1 LCFPAAA
8 LKQSAGAKPSA
19 FKQREPTP
27 PINTGSRRK
36 TRRMATKKAE
46 TPGLAYDDRP
56 DLLETFAD
64 NVQRMTFDG
73 RTLRIEFCVARR
85 DDPVA
90 DKPRSG
96 KSIPV
101 VRLVL
106 DLDGAVDLFNKI
118 NSLQAA
124 LENAGVIRKN
134 APAAAA

>member
-1 LCFPAAA
+1 
-8 LKQSAGAKPSA
+8 
-19 FKQREPTP
+19 
-27 PINTGSRRK
+27 
-36 TRRMATKKAE
+36 MATKKSDKE
-46 TPGLAYDDRP
+46 NLSYEDRR

-64 NVQRMTFDG
+64 NCQRMTFDG

-85 DDPVA
+85 DDPVSGQTA
-90 DKPRSG
+90 RTG

-101 VRLVL
+101 VRLIL

>member
-1 LCFPAAA
+1 
-8 LKQSAGAKPSA
+8 
-19 FKQREPTP
+19 
-27 PINTGSRRK
+27 
-36 TRRMATKKAE
+36 MATKKSE
-46 TPGLAYDDRP
+46 TQNLTYEDRR

-64 NVQRMTFDG
+64 NCQRMTFDG

-85 DDPVA
+85 DDPTPGQTSA
-90 DKPRSG
+90 RTG
-96 KSIPV
+96 KAVPV
-101 VRLVL
+101 VRLIL

>member
-1 LCFPAAA
+1 MAPKKPETSA
-8 LKQSAGAKPSA
+8 LTY
-19 FKQREPTP
+19 E
-27 PINTGSRRK
+27 
-36 TRRMATKKAE
+36 
-46 TPGLAYDDRP
+46 DRP

-73 RTLRIEFCVARR
+73 RTLRTEFCVARR
-85 DDPVA
+85 DDGS
-90 DKPRSG
+90 DKPKGG

-124 LENAGVIRKN
+124 LENAGVIRKT
-134 APAAAA
+134 

>member
-1 LCFPAAA
+1 
-8 LKQSAGAKPSA
+8 
-19 FKQREPTP
+19 
-27 PINTGSRRK
+27 
-36 TRRMATKKAE
+36 MATKKPE
-46 TPGLAYDDRP
+46 PPTLTYDDRP
-56 DLLETFAD
+56 ELLETFAD

-85 DDPVA
+85 DDPVGGQQA
-90 DKPRSG
+90 KTG

-101 VRLVL
+101 VRLIL

-124 LENAGVIRKN
+124 LENAGVIRKS

>member
-1 LCFPAAA
+1 
-8 LKQSAGAKPSA
+8 
-19 FKQREPTP
+19 
-27 PINTGSRRK
+27 
-36 TRRMATKKAE
+36 MATKKAE
-46 TPGLAYDDRP
+46 SPGLTYDDRP

-85 DDPVA
+85 DDPSG

-101 VRLVL
+101 VRLIL
-106 DLDGAVDLFNKI
+106 DLDGAVDLFNTI

-134 APAAAA
+134 APAVAA

>member
-1 LCFPAAA
+1 
-8 LKQSAGAKPSA
+8 
-19 FKQREPTP
+19 
-27 PINTGSRRK
+27 
-36 TRRMATKKAE
+36 MANKKSE
-46 TPGLAYDDRP
+46 TPTLTYSDRP
-56 DLLETFAD
+56 ELLETFAD

-90 DKPRSG
+90 GQQAKSG
-96 KSIPV
+96 KSVPV
-101 VRLVL
+101 VRLIL

-124 LENAGVIRKN
+124 LENAGVIRKS